1 MYITHLAI
9 WVQDLEGM
17 KAFYEKY
24 FGAVAGNLYVN
35 EKKGFSSYFLSMGNG
50 CRLELMHLESM
61 AKMIREHTSP
71 ATFGLAHFA
80 VAVGSVEKVNAL
92 TEQLRQEGVRI
103 ISEPRWTGDGYYESV
118 CLDIENNSVEITV

>member
-9 WVQDLEGM
+9 WVKDLEGM

-24 FGAVAGNLYVN
+24 FGAVAGDLYVN
-35 EKKGFSSYFLSMGNG
+35 EKKGSSSYFLDMGNA

-61 AKMIREHTSP
+61 AKIIREHTSSERL
-71 ATFGLAHFA
+71 GLAHFA

-92 TEQLRQEGVRI
+92 TE
-103 ISEPRWTGDGYYESV
+103 
-118 CLDIENNSVEITV
+118 